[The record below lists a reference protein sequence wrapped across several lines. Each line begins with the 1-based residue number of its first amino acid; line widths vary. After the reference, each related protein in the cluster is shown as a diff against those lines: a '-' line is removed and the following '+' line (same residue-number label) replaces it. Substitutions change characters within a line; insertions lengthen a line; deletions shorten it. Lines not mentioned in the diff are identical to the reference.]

1 VADVWLSHDRE
12 IIRPIDDSVVRVI
25 AGRRATVRLA
35 RGLAPLPLDLPT
47 IPPMMALGGHMKA
60 AIAWSN
66 GMQSVLGPHIG
77 DLETLPA
84 RERYLAHIKDMLR
97 VYQFRPQMLVH
108 DLHPEYFTTQW
119 APRQSVPRLAV
130 QHHHAHVAAGML
142 DHGWLGRRV
151 LGVAWDGTGYGTDGT
166 VWGGEFLVCTAGEF
180 ERVGRVRPFAL
191 PGGEAAVREP
201 WRTAV
206 GLCGQVGT
214 KAGVA
219 AHSDWKVTEKQRQQV
234 SQLAKNAKLSPM
246 TSSAGRLIDAAAALV
261 LGIGHVE
268 YEGEAAMRLEA
279 AADRDVRG
287 WYHFPVEDDEI
298 EELDWRPLFTGLLED
313 VQRGAEVGVIAM
325 KFHRSLAHGIVGLC
339 RRWRELPVV
348 LCGGVFQNKLLT
360 ELIAEMQSGFPQLLG
375 LPGVIPTNDG
385 GLAAGQL
392 AVAAAKQKA

>member
-1 VADVWLSHDRE
+1 ME
-12 IIRPIDDSVVRVI
+12 
-25 AGRRATVRLA
+25 
-35 RGLAPLPLDLPT
+35 
-47 IPPMMALGGHMKA
+47 
-60 AIAWSN
+60 
-66 GMQSVLGPHIG
+66 Q
-77 DLETLPA
+77 
-84 RERYLAHIKDMLR
+84 
-97 VYQFRPQMLVH
+97 
-108 DLHPEYFTTQW
+108 
-119 APRQSVPRLAV
+119 
-130 QHHHAHVAAGML
+130 
-142 DHGWLGRRV
+142 GWLDRRV

-180 ERVGRVRPFAL
+180 ERVGRVKPFAL

-206 GLCGQVGT
+206 GLCGQIGM
-214 KAGVA
+214 KGGVA
-219 AHSDWKVTEKQRQQV
+219 DHADWKVTEKQRQQV
-234 SQLAKNAKLSPM
+234 SQLAKNAKLSPP

-360 ELIAEMQSGFPQLLG
+360 ELIAEMQSGFPQPLG